1 MLLFSAYLIPVSV
14 CLNAATFHCVD
25 SNFLVWDI
33 YQDKRNI
40 FSYPFDS
47 ASMVGERLFQ
57 IVLGINTYVELILK
71 NSSLLHSTLLHS
83 TLTINGTHLNPRL
96 RIECSRSGQQLLD
109 FQSKLIS
116 QFDVNT

>member
-1 MLLFSAYLIPVSV
+1 MSV

-33 YQDKRNI
+33 YQDERNI
-40 FSYPFDS
+40 FSYPFESD
-47 ASMVGERLFQ
+47 SMVDDRLFQ
-57 IVLGINTYVELILK
+57 TVLGINTYVELILK
-71 NSSLLHSTLLHS
+71 NSSILHS

-109 FQSKLIS
+109 FQGKLIS